1 LELAQCLPGRLGLL
15 DRGGSR
21 VGAAHS
27 YIHRDQPCGAGC
39 RNRCSRATGNAP
51 GRGLWGPL
59 LRRDGFM

>member
-27 YIHRDQPCGAGC
+27 YIHRDQP
-39 RNRCSRATGNAP
+39 
-51 GRGLWGPL
+51 
-59 LRRDGFM
+59 LRRGMP